1 VGRNHVTP
9 RVLSRQVEY
18 SCEWLDVVAKD
29 VDLGPPRGRER
40 FWAVRAASEYTA
52 VLAVTEDGRVPLVRQ
67 FRPAVEE
74 LVLELPSGSVDPG
87 ETPED
92 AVRRELL
99 EETGFAAS
107 EIVQLG
113 SFLIDSGRMETRQSA
128 FFAPRV
134 SVVADGPR
142 TDEPL
147 ELTLV
152 DVRELL
158 RLVSIG
164 EFRLLPHIA
173 IVALAHLRGYLG
185 AVSP

>member
-1 VGRNHVTP
+1 MGADDVTP
-9 RVLSRQVEY
+9 RVVARHVEY
-18 SCEWLDVVAKD
+18 TCEWLDVVVKD

-40 FWAVRAASEYTA
+40 FWAMRTTSEYTA

-74 LVLELPSGSVDPG
+74 FVLELPSGAVDPG
-87 ETPED
+87 ERPED

-99 EETGFAAS
+99 EETGCAAA
-107 EIVQLG
+107 EIVPLG

-128 FFAPRV
+128 FFAPDVR
-134 SVVADGPR
+134 VVADGPQ

-147 ELTLV
+147 ELRFV

-158 RLVSIG
+158 RLVTSG
-164 EFRLLPHIA
+164 EFRLLPHLA
-173 IVALAHLRGYLG
+173 IVAIALLRGHLG
-185 AVSP
+185 NVPL